1 MHTTELLNV
10 SLKETRLLHFVRA
23 YESDLSTGVYV
34 SQLKRDA
41 GAKSI
46 ILHGWTDTLPL
57 TIFSESRVF

>member
-1 MHTTELLNV
+1 MDVMHTTELLNV

-41 GAKSI
+41 QGKKYYPP
-46 ILHGWTDTLPL
+46 WMN
-57 TIFSESRVF
+57 

>member
-1 MHTTELLNV
+1 MDVMHTTELLNV

-41 GAKSI
+41 
-46 ILHGWTDTLPL
+46 
-57 TIFSESRVF
+57 